1 MDIRRVRI
9 KEEENATVLSN
20 DLIRAVVQDYNG
32 RLIEFSAMN
41 IHGGW
46 VNSNKLHRFPF
57 SKDTVDQNIKHTNSD
72 PLMEKLY
79 GYQVKLVENAK
90 KETSKDDDISSVL
103 GNINN
108 YDELLSQSEH
118 LSKNETDAYLD
129 AIFEKDRVKW
139 LVQRYGSDE
148 TTGGVWVLS
157 KNVSL
162 LKNNKWAAKRL
173 DVVLPNQ
180 PVIYSALYIKNT
192 SEEDINLNVGFDNT
206 LGAPFLES
214 GCLLNTSAKLWNKLK
229 DAQCNRI
236 IDRIADTDKPF
247 SLEKAPQKSGGTC
260 DIKNVIGILGTT
272 DVLYAE
278 NESENLS
285 HIWASVIN
293 PHHQL
298 VYLSFSPSK
307 KLMEDMD
314 INLNYSTMVLDY
326 GGRNQPPWSLYEGG
340 PSNEFSIH
348 LGASTSYFGNG
359 EGVIFKPGEIKRVL
373 YARCLTTYDNAR
385 MGNNFSSFESFNHN
399 IVLKRTKSSIVIPSD
414 PKFEIIKKFGNK
426 LIAFD

>member
-9 KEEENATVLSN
+9 KEDENATVLSN

-57 SKDTVDQNIKHTNSD
+57 SKDTVDQNIKHKDAD
-72 PLMEKLY
+72 PLMDKLY
-79 GYQVKLVENAK
+79 GYQVKLVENKAQDK
-90 KETSKDDDISSVL
+90 TKIEEDAIL
-103 GNINN
+103 GNINS
-108 YDELLSQSEH
+108 YDDLLSKSDN
-118 LSKNETDAYLD
+118 LNKDDTDAYLD

-139 LVQRYGSDE
+139 IVQRYGSDE

-157 KNVSL
+157 KNNSPFR
-162 LKNNKWAAKRL
+162 NCKWATKRL

-192 SEEDINLNVGFDNT
+192 SEKAINLNVGFDNT
-206 LGAPFLES
+206 IGAPFLES
-214 GCLLNTSAKLWNKLK
+214 GCLLNSSSKLWNKFQDVESHK
-229 DAQCNRI
+229 I
-236 IDRIADTDKPF
+236 IERLSDSEKPF
-247 SLEKAPQKSGGTC
+247 TLEKAPLKTGGTC
-260 DIKNVIGILGTT
+260 DVKNIVGISGTT
-272 DVLYAE
+272 DILYSKNELE
-278 NESENLS
+278 NAS

-298 VYLSFSPSK
+298 IYLSFAPGK
-307 KLMEDMD
+307 KLMEDID
-314 INLNYSTMVLDY
+314 IDLDYSTMVLDY

-348 LGASTSYFGNG
+348 LGSSTSYYGKG
-359 EGVIFKPGEIKRVL
+359 PGVALEPGEVKRVL
-373 YARCLTTYDNAR
+373 YARCLTTYDNPR
-385 MGNNFSSFESFNHN
+385 MGNNFNNFESFNHN

-414 PKFEIIKKFGNK
+414 PKFEVIKKFGKN
-426 LIAFD
+426 LIHFD